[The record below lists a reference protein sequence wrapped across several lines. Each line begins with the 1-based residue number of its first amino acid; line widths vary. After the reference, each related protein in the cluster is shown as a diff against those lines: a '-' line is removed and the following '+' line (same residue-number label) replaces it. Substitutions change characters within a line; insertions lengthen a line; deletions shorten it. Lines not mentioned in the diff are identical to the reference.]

1 VPPASTR
8 RQDAP
13 LVELS
18 GDSPHA
24 GEPLRPQ
31 VSPHSAQ
38 VGRAVLC
45 VRLVGSHGLLV
56 ADLFA
61 LERSRPVAA
70 STQEEVISETGEKEA
85 VS

>member
-1 VPPASTR
+1 M
-8 RQDAP
+8 
-13 LVELS
+13 S
-18 GDSPHA
+18 GVCLH
-24 GEPLRPQ
+24 R
-31 VSPHSAQ
+31 
-38 VGRAVLC
+38 
-45 VRLVGSHGLLV
+45 SHGLLV